1 MPSVVYGIVAAV
13 ALGCSDF
20 AASRAGRSESFFSVV
35 RTNMAATAV
44 LCPILL
50 LVKPSSWTA
59 SAVVF
64 GALSG
69 VAMSSGLVALYRG
82 YGTGKV
88 GIVAPVSSVVLS
100 VVPVCFGYA
109 RGEQVGGLAVVGM
122 AIGCAAVGLSSWQG
136 ATGPDGQGA
145 MTSVAFG
152 VGSGVLFGVAFSMM
166 AAPGGDVGLVP
177 LVVQRPVGFLFLAA
191 IRPFEKSPLLVQ
203 TRRARRLLAA
213 VAVSAGIALASLQ
226 IGVQLGNVG
235 PVTVASSQFA
245 TVMVLL
251 TVASGGER
259 LRWWQGIGVAASG
272 LGVGLMALA

>member
-1 MPSVVYGIVAAV
+1 MPAVVYGIVAAV

-20 AASRAGRSESFFSVV
+20 AASRAGRTESFFSVV
-35 RTNMAATAV
+35 RTNMAATAL
-44 LCPILL
+44 LCPFLL
-50 LVKPSSWTA
+50 MVRPSSWTA

-69 VAMSSGLVALYRG
+69 VAMSSGLVVLYRG

-100 VVPVCFGYA
+100 VVPVCFGFA
-109 RGEQVGGLAVVGM
+109 RGEQVGGVAIVGM

-136 ATGPDGQGA
+136 AAGGGRGT
-145 MTSVAFG
+145 MTSVVLGAAA
-152 VGSGVLFGVAFSMM
+152 GVLFGVAFSMM
-166 AAPGGDVGLVP
+166 AAPGDDVGLVP

-191 IRPFEKSPLLVQ
+191 IRPFERSPLLVQ
-203 TRRARRLLAA
+203 APRARRLLAV
-213 VAVSAGIALASLQ
+213 VAVCAGTALASLQ

-235 PVTVASSQFA
+235 PVSVASSQFA

-251 TVASGGER
+251 TVLTGGER
-259 LRWWQGIGVAASG
+259 LRWWQGLGVAGSG
-272 LGVGLMALA
+272 LGVALMALA